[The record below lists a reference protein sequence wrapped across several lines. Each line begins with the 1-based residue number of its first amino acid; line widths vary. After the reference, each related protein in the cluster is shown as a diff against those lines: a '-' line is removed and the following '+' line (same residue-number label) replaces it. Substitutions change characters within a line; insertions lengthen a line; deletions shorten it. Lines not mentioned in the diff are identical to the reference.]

1 MTSKKRTA
9 RSFES
14 RNSTR
19 FRFPGALYSV
29 RRLTIGLGA
38 IILAGLVA
46 AEDSSHPLK
55 PEDRS
60 SPRATLSAFLNA
72 GDALG
77 AFLVEEYMPSPSH
90 AEFQELLAKG
100 VTLVECLD
108 LSGIP
113 PAARL
118 KAGRAAAAALYETLN
133 RLELP
138 PLETIPDV
146 AALPQVVDTNAVRWV
161 IPHTEI
167 AFERVESGPRR
178 GEYLFS
184 VDTVARAG
192 EYYERVKGIPYARQV
207 PLEHMKDI
215 TALGGGW
222 MIPHR
227 WIHALPGWLRA
238 PWAGQAGWKWIVLVL
253 VLAVFAWLLRTAYR
267 LSHRGNPQHPFLQ
280 ALARLVLPAFMLL
293 ATPAV
298 AYVALVQINLIG
310 NVGSAIE
317 LMASAVMF
325 LVSTWICWRIA
336 PVIAEAIISSP
347 KIAPESIDAHLIRIC
362 TRLFGIIAGASFLA
376 MGADR
381 LGLPV
386 YGIIAGLGVGGL
398 AIALAAQPTIENL
411 IGGLSL
417 FADKPV
423 RVGDFCQYGDD
434 KGTIEAIGIRSTR
447 IRGVDRTLT
456 TIPNAMLSK
465 MPVVNLSRRDR
476 MLIQSVIGI
485 RYETRPEQLRQL
497 LGRIRELL
505 QGHPRVLPDQIR
517 VRLVGFGAS
526 SLDVEIFAYVATR
539 DWTEFLGLR
548 EELLFRIMDLVAESG
563 AGFAF
568 PSRTLYFGRD
578 ERSDA
583 ERNEAM
589 EPEMRAAGP
598 APASGDSAGDPKP
611 TDLAGSV

>member
-1 MTSKKRTA
+1 MTSKQRTA
-9 RSFES
+9 RSFET

-19 FRFPGALYSV
+19 ALIRGAEHALQ
-29 RRLTIGLGA
+29 RLTTCVA
-38 IILAGLVA
+38 AVFLAGTVA
-46 AEDSSHPLK
+46 AQDPSHPLK

-60 SPRATLSAFLNA
+60 SPRATLRTFLEA
-72 GDALG
+72 GDAVG

-90 AEFQELLAKG
+90 AEFQELLAMG
-100 VTLVECLD
+100 ASLVECLD
-108 LSGIP
+108 LSGVP

-118 KAGRAAAAALYETLN
+118 KAGRAAAGALYETLN
-133 RLELP
+133 RLQLP
-138 PLETIPDV
+138 PFAEIPD
-146 AALPQVVDTNAVRWV
+146 AQAWHQVSATNAVRWV
-161 IPHTEI
+161 VPHTEI

-178 GEYLFS
+178 GKYLFS

-192 EYYERVKGIPYARQV
+192 EYYERVKGMPYARQV
-207 PLEHMKDI
+207 PLEHMKEI

-222 MIPHR
+222 MIPHT

-238 PWAGQAGWKWIVLVL
+238 PWAGQAGWKWISLILVMG
-253 VLAVFAWLLRTAYR
+253 VFALLLRSAYR

-280 ALARLVLPAFMLL
+280 ALAQLCLPAFFLL
-293 ATPAV
+293 ATPGV

-317 LMASAVMF
+317 LLASAVMF
-325 LVSTWICWRIA
+325 LASAWICWRVA
-336 PVIAEAIISSP
+336 PVIAEAIIASP

-476 MLIQSVIGI
+476 MLIQCVIGI
-485 RYETRPEQLRQL
+485 RYETRPEQLRHL
-497 LGRIRELL
+497 LGGIRELL
-505 QGHPRVLPDQIR
+505 QGHPRVLSDPLR

-526 SLDVEIFAYVATR
+526 SLDVEIFAYVSTR
-539 DWTEFLGLR
+539 DWAEFLGLR
-548 EELLFRIMDLVAESG
+548 EELFLQIMDLVVESG
-563 AGFAF
+563 TGFAF

-578 ERSDA
+578 EGSDA
-583 ERNEAM
+583 ERTETVEA
-589 EPEMRAAGP
+589 ETTSPNAR
-598 APASGDSAGDPKP
+598 KP
-611 TDLAGSV
+611 G